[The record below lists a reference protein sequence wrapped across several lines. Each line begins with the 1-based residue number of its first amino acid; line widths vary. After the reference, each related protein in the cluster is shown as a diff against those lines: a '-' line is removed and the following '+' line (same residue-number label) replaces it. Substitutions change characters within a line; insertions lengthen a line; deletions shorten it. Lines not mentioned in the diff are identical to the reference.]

1 MLFGTG
7 LIVFRET
14 LEAALFVGIV
24 AAATAHLAGRTRWL
38 ILGVITGVIG
48 SVALAASMDVI
59 TAWAGGV
66 GQDLLTV
73 ALLGMALMLLA
84 LHAIQAPSHAR
95 QARQE
100 ARRIGS
106 SLDAGTAS
114 LFALTGAV
122 ALAVLREGAET
133 VLFVGGALSGSGVA
147 SGELILSVISGLAL
161 GAMAGAL
168 LCRGL
173 GQISPKRLFTITSGL
188 ILLIAGG
195 LASQLAR
202 TLNQANWLTV
212 LGDKAWDLSDWLP
225 NDSALGTL
233 LHGLIGYDAS
243 PTEMQLLSYLAAV
256 FLIALA
262 ARFAKTGLKPLSPW
276 GIPFHTSPPL

>member
-14 LEAALFVGIV
+14 LEAALFIGIV
-24 AAATAHLAGRTRWL
+24 AAATRHLAGRTRWL
-38 ILGVITGVIG
+38 MLGVIAGVTG
-48 SVALAASMDVI
+48 SVALAASMDAI
-59 TAWAGGV
+59 TAWADGL
-66 GQDLLTV
+66 GQDLVTV
-73 ALLGMALMLLA
+73 ALLGMALVLLT
-84 LHAIQAPSHAR
+84 LHAIQAPAHAQ

-100 ARRIGS
+100 AKRIGS
-106 SLDAGTAS
+106 SLDADTAS
-114 LFALTGAV
+114 LLALTGAV

-133 VLFVGGALSGSGVA
+133 VLFVGGTLSGSGVA
-147 SGELILSVISGLAL
+147 HGQLLLSVTSGLAL

-168 LCRGL
+168 LYRGL
-173 GQISPKRLFTITSGL
+173 GGISPKRLFTITNGL

-212 LGDKAWDLSDWLP
+212 LGDKAWDLSAWMP

-233 LHGLIGYDAS
+233 LHGLIGYEANPS
-243 PTEMQLLSYLAAV
+243 EMQLLSYLAAV

-262 ARFAKTGLKPLSPW
+262 AYRARAPLPKLTAQARCDSLPAQ
-276 GIPFHTSPPL
+276 

>member
-24 AAATAHLAGRTRWL
+24 AAATGHLAGRTRWL
-38 ILGVITGVIG
+38 ILGVITGILG
-48 SVALAASMDVI
+48 SIALAASMDTI
-59 TAWAGGV
+59 TAWADGI
-66 GQDLLTV
+66 GQDLVTTV
-73 ALLGMALMLLA
+73 LLSMALSLLTW
-84 LHAIQAPSHAR
+84 HAIQAPAHAR
-95 QARQE
+95 QASQE
-100 ARRIGS
+100 AKRIGS

-147 SGELILSVISGLAL
+147 HGELLLSVTFGLAL
-161 GAMAGAL
+161 GAMAGGL
-168 LCRGL
+168 LYRGL
-173 GQISPKRLFTITSGL
+173 GQFSPKRLFSITSGL
-188 ILLIAGG
+188 ILLVAGG

-202 TLNQANWLTV
+202 TLNQANWLTA

-225 NDSALGTL
+225 NDSPLGTL

-243 PTEMQLLSYLAAV
+243 PSEMQLLSYLAAV
-256 FLIALA
+256 LLIALA
-262 ARFAKTGLKPLSPW
+262 ARYAKAGLKPVTPTAVFLHARRP
-276 GIPFHTSPPL
+276 G

>member
-24 AAATAHLAGRTRWL
+24 AAATGHLAGRTRWL

-48 SVALAASMDVI
+48 SVALAASMDAI
-59 TAWAGGV
+59 TAWADGV
-66 GQDLLTV
+66 GQDLVSV
-73 ALLGMALMLLA
+73 ALLSIALALLA
-84 LHAIQAPSHAR
+84 LHAIQAPSHGR
-95 QARQE
+95 E
-100 ARRIGS
+100 ASQKAKRIGS
-106 SLDAGTAS
+106 SLGDGTAS

-147 SGELILSVISGLAL
+147 SGELMLSVTSGLAL

-168 LCRGL
+168 LYRGL
-173 GQISPKRLFTITSGL
+173 GQISPRRLFTITSGL

-202 TLNQANWLTV
+202 TLNQANWLTL
-212 LGDKAWDLSDWLP
+212 LGDKAWDLTDWLP
-225 NDSALGTL
+225 NDSPLGIL
-233 LHGLIGYDAS
+233 LHGLIGYEAS
-243 PTEMQLLSYLAAV
+243 PSEMQLLSYLAAV

-262 ARFAKTGLKPLSPW
+262 ARYAPAGLKPLSPS
-276 GIPFHTSPPL
+276 GIPFQASSPV